1 LQTQIK
7 EKDQTIYRLREENAK
22 LVSDLDK
29 AISRAKDVED

>member
-1 LQTQIK
+1 LQTQLK
-7 EKDQTIYRLREENAK
+7 EKDQTIYRLREENSK